1 MLDRVIGYIRRNR
14 LLKAGDRVAVAVSG
28 GGDSVALLALLEELR
43 VRLGIT
49 LAVAHFNHR
58 LRGAESDEDERFVR
72 QLAAGRG
79 LECLIEHSRHPSPGA
94 RNLEAHARRERYE
107 FLASLKMKVATAHT
121 ADDQAETVM
130 ARFLRGAGPAGLA
143 GIYPLRDGWLIR
155 PLLEER
161 RAELRTWAA
170 ARGLLWREDTSN
182 QNPRFLRN
190 RVRAELLPMLESKYN
205 PGLVDVLTG
214 VAAVARAEEEFWQS
228 HTEKLAAVL
237 QPSGLGGWKLLL
249 ADFVQYYEAE
259 QRRLLRE
266 ALRRTRGHLR
276 GVDFRHIEQA
286 RRLALEAQSGRGIDL
301 PGCHVERAL
310 DGLVFCGTRGA
321 PRGEALPFEMPVE
334 VPGSCEIPQIGLRLL
349 FKLVQETRGGAG
361 YNQERG
367 QDLIAL
373 DAIRQPLVVRNW
385 RPGDCWETSPGH
397 RRKLKSLML
406 ERRIPRQDRRSWP
419 VVVGGDGL
427 IWARGF
433 PTPPSCRWSQGMG
446 LWIVEEELAN
456 G

>member
-1 MLDRVIGYIRRNR
+1 MLDRVIGYIRRHG
-14 LLKAGDRVAVAVSG
+14 LLQAGDRLAVAVSG
-28 GGDSVALLALLEELR
+28 GGDSVALLGLLEDVR
-43 VRLGIT
+43 GRLGVT

-72 QLAAGRG
+72 QLAADRG
-79 LECLIEHSRHPSPGA
+79 LEFFVEHSGHPAPGTP
-94 RNLEAHARRERYE
+94 NLEAVARRERYE

-121 ADDQAETVM
+121 ADDQAETVL

-143 GIYPLRDGWLIR
+143 GIFPLRDGWLIR

-161 RAELRTWAA
+161 RAELRAWAA
-170 ARGLLWREDTSN
+170 ARGLMWREDASN
-182 QNPRFLRN
+182 QDPRFLRN
-190 RVRAELLPMLESKYN
+190 RVRAELLPILESNYN

-237 QPSGLGGWKLLL
+237 QPSSLGGWKLLL
-249 ADFVQYYEAE
+249 TDFVQYLEAE

-276 GVDFRHIEQA
+276 GVDFRHIEQT

-310 DGLVFCGTRGA
+310 DGLVFCTRTTLH
-321 PRGEALPFEMPVE
+321 GETPAFEMPVQ
-334 VPGSCEIPQIGLRLL
+334 VPGSCEIPQIGRRLV
-349 FKLVQETRGGAG
+349 FKLVQETHGGAG

-367 QDLIAL
+367 RDLIAM
-373 DAIRQPLVVRNW
+373 DAIQQPLVVRNW
-385 RPGDCWETSPGH
+385 RPGDCWETSPG
-397 RRKLKSLML
+397 RKRKLKSLLL
-406 ERRIPRQDRRSWP
+406 ERRIPRQDRGSWP
-419 VVVGGDGL
+419 VVAGGDGL

-433 PTPPSCRWSQGMG
+433 PTPPSCRWSQGVG